1 MCNELDIIALCF
13 LVYQDD
19 EGFTPL
25 FLSAW
30 NPKKVDQEPDN
41 FILHELIGAGADIN
55 CSDTC
60 RVYPVNAA
68 LESGQY
74 RNTCLLLAHG
84 SHVQSSNWFCSSV
97 DVLRYNSSTLPFVQ
111 RFVLSMVN
119 IYHHHPRLIEVAT
132 ILGQM
137 DIVDMIIR
145 CGARCRDVNI
155 ALLHRWVQTEN
166 QDFMAQDLLRHVG
179 LLAIRCRA
187 LLDLK
192 DLCRLRIRSQMKTR
206 LHANVD
212 CLPLP
217 ERLKTFVKMT
227 HYSNATLH

>member
-1 MCNELDIIALCF
+1 MTVILL
-13 LVYQDD
+13 LQDD

-25 FLSAW
+25 FLAAW

-41 FILHELIGAGADIN
+41 LILHELIQAGADVN

-74 RNTCLLLAHG
+74 RNACLLLAHG
-84 SHVQSSNWFCSSV
+84 SHVQSADWFCSSV

-111 RFVLSMVN
+111 RFVLSMIN
-119 IYHHHPRLIEVAT
+119 MYHHHPLLIEVVT

-145 CGARCRDVNI
+145 CGAPCRGVNI
-155 ALLHRWVQTEN
+155 ALLHRWAHTEN
-166 QDFMAQDLLRHVG
+166 QEFIAQDLLRNIG
-179 LLAIRCRA
+179 LLAIRCRS

-192 DLCRLRIRSQMKTR
+192 DLCRILIRSHIGSR
-206 LHANVD
+206 LHVKAD

-227 HYSNATLH
+227 HYSKATLY